1 MTGVQTCALPI
12 WSVVFPKYITSET
25 IIAFVRAKV
34 ASLGS
39 EIETLVQLF
48 GDQVE
53 AIEFRVGEGSPVTG
67 TPLTGLSLKDHMLIT
82 CINRGGRIIIPRG
95 NDMIQPGDSVI
106 VVTTQK
112 GIDGIED
119 ILAG

>member
-1 MTGVQTCALPI
+1 MNKSIIRYILGWVLVLEGILLLLPL
-12 WSVVFPKYITSET
+12 
-25 IIAFVRAKV
+25 
-34 ASLGS
+34 SL
-39 EIETLVQLF
+39 IHILVQLF